1 MYKYTSIHMHIYVGV
16 CLYLCSKFLISLC
29 PYDPL
34 FIYQLPPNAA
44 TAPPGLGSCAEWQ
57 RAILERFS
65 SLRQV
70 PHESVLRAR
79 IKVYH
84 KHANVFMHH
93 EHANKHLLTHTNIYI
108 YTHSYIYLHSYTYI
122 HIHTYTH
129 THIHIHTHKYTYA
142 RTHTHTHTHTM
153 KKMCLWPWL
162 QQASQRRTYC
172 RPAQVLWVDVRE
184 LDYLLMFGVER
195 YLCKNEQ

>member
-1 MYKYTSIHMHIYVGV
+1 MHIYVGV

-84 KHANVFMHH
+84 KHAHVYMHH

-108 YTHSYIYLHSYTYI
+108 YTHSYIYLHS
-122 HIHTYTH
+122 H
-129 THIHIHTHKYTYA
+129 THPRVSSCSVAASCAPSSLSEPSSPLLADSVRGFIA
-142 RTHTHTHTHTM
+142 
-153 KKMCLWPWL
+153 LANL
-162 QQASQRRTYC
+162 GEESQRDGARVCAFRQRAIKDRNLSCVYI
-172 RPAQVLWVDVRE
+172 A
-184 LDYLLMFGVER
+184 
-195 YLCKNEQ
+195 